1 MIATFNLAALS
12 SLLVMIAWYDNIIMI
27 MYVIPHTIV
36 QIVNS
41 FWQITPNYVIWSSN
55 SRTLN
60 LILMVVHTACWM
72 SIATSVFTIDYLE
85 LLGVKQVANTD

>member
-1 MIATFNLAALS
+1 MVYTIS
-12 SLLVMIAWYDNIIMI
+12 IILI
-27 MYVIPHTIV
+27 YSV
-36 QIVNS
+36 QVVNS

-72 SIATSVFTIDYLE
+72 SIAPSVFTIDYLE
-85 LLGVKQVANTD
+85 LRGIKQVTNTI

>member
-1 MIATFNLAALS
+1 MLFSDTHAQ
-12 SLLVMIAWYDNIIMI
+12 IM
-27 MYVIPHTIV
+27 
-36 QIVNS
+36 NS
-41 FWQITPNYVIWSSN
+41 FWQVTPDYVIWSSY

-85 LLGVKQVANTD
+85 LLGIKQVMNTDYCIAGNFGEVFNLAVWRIR